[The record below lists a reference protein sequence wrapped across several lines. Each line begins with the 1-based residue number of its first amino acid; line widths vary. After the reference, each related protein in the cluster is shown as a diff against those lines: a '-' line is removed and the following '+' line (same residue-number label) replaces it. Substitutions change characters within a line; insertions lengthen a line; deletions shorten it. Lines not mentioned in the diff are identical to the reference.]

1 MNELLSARKSSAIQS
16 CIHSLK
22 SELIKTL
29 RVHSLF
35 IAMVFFYAGATLII
49 AIMYD
54 AVDKLSLSLYSKT
67 LCLMTTLF
75 LIVYFIGNA
84 FYVMLFV
91 RPDRPIG
98 YILNDLK
105 TNRMTVE
112 RLLNALP
119 IFLLMPVFISAFT
132 SFKTMIPMIN
142 PFSWDATFAQWDTI
156 VHGGAQPWQLLHPVF
171 GYPLL
176 TSTINFFYN
185 LWFFVMFGFL
195 FWQTFSLRNAR
206 LRMQFLLTY
215 TLSWILLGTFAAI
228 MFSSAGP
235 CYYGRLVEGQDIYR
249 PLMEYLSSAKES
261 YPVWALGAQEML
273 WQAYKNGGVGQV
285 TGISAMPSMHVSVVF
300 LFALVGWRTHRIVGI
315 GFSFFAVLI
324 MIGCVHLGWHY
335 AIDGYVAI
343 VCTWLLWWFVGR
355 LLGRLGVL
363 INV

>member
-1 MNELLSARKSSAIQS
+1 VNNSDVASEPDDISSWKDGLKTQLLMTFRA
-16 CIHSLK
+16 H
-22 SELIKTL
+22 
-29 RVHSLF
+29 VLF
-35 IAMVFFYAGATLII
+35 IILVLAYAGATYIT
-49 AIMYD
+49 A
-54 AVDKLSLSLYSKT
+54 AVYGVAEKVRLSLYSET
-67 LCLMTTLF
+67 HCMMTTLF
-75 LIVYFIGNA
+75 LVVYFIGYA
-84 FYVMLFV
+84 VYVILLV
-91 RPDRPIG
+91 RPDHPIG

-105 TNRMTVE
+105 TNRLTIE

-119 IFLLMPVFISAFT
+119 IFLFMPIFFSAFT
-132 SFKTMIPMIN
+132 SFKSMIPIIN
-142 PFSWDATFAQWDTI
+142 PFCWDSAFARWDLVI
-156 VHGGAQPWQLLHPVF
+156 HGGHQPWQLLHPVF

-176 TSTINFFYN
+176 TSMINFFYN
-185 LWFFVMFGFL
+185 LWFFVMFGIL

-215 TLSWILLGTFAAI
+215 MLSWILLGTFAAI
-228 MFSSAGP
+228 ILSSAGP
-235 CYYGRLVEGQDIYR
+235 CYYSRLVEGQDIYR

-261 YPVWALGAQEML
+261 FPVWALGAQEML

-315 GFSFFAVLI
+315 GFSFFAILI

-343 VCTWLLWWFVGR
+343 VCTWLIWWFVGK
-355 LLGRLGVL
+355 LLGWIGVF